1 MTSPRRCFALW
12 EGDPIRRLILS
23 LDALVSLR
31 EATNSGDIG
40 VAAVVTLAE
49 LAGVDAVRLGIDD
62 ELKPVSESDVLNARR
77 VARRFELRMPA
88 SPGLLKVALEARP
101 DRVLLAAG
109 ARDGGW
115 AGGPLNLR
123 NSSERVAPLM
133 HGLQE
138 AGIPVSLRV
147 APKLDAVKAAHAAR
161 ATGVELYT
169 AAILDLPE
177 AEREAELESLADAVR
192 LAAKLRLRIGIGGGL
207 GFQTVTEVLEGV
219 PATECVA
226 VGRAAISR
234 ALLVGMDRA
243 IRDLRAAVQ

>member
-1 MTSPRRCFALW
+1 M
-12 EGDPIRRLILS
+12 G
-23 LDALVSLR
+23 LR
-31 EATNSGDIG
+31 EADHSGDFG
-40 VAAVVTLAE
+40 LAAAVTLAE

-62 ELKPVSESDVLNARR
+62 ELKPVTESDVLNVRR
-77 VARRFELRMPA
+77 VARRFELRMTA
-88 SPGLLKVALEARP
+88 NPGLLKVALEARP
-101 DRVLLAAG
+101 DRVLLAASG
-109 ARDGGW
+109 RDGRW

-123 NSSERVAPLM
+123 AGAEPLTPVI

-147 APKLDAVKAAHAAR
+147 PPKLDAVKAAHEER
-161 ATGVELYT
+161 ATGVELHT

-177 AEREAELESLADAVR
+177 AERRAEFESLADAVK
-192 LAAKLRLRIGIGGGL
+192 LAAKLRMRIAIGGGL
-207 GFQTVTEVLEGV
+207 GYGTVSEVLDGV

>member
-1 MTSPRRCFALW
+1 M
-12 EGDPIRRLILS
+12 G
-23 LDALVSLR
+23 LR
-31 EATNSGDIG
+31 EADHSGDFG
-40 VAAVVTLAE
+40 LAAAVTLAE

-62 ELKPVSESDVLNARR
+62 ELKPVTESDVLNVRR
-77 VARRFELRMPA
+77 AARRFELRMTA
-88 SPGLLKVALEARP
+88 NPGLLKVALEARP
-101 DRVLLAAG
+101 DRVLLAAS
-109 ARDGGW
+109 ARDGRW

-123 NSSERVAPLM
+123 AGAEPLTPVI

-147 APKLDAVKAAHAAR
+147 PPKLDAVKAAHEER
-161 ATGVELYT
+161 ATGVELHT

-177 AEREAELESLADAVR
+177 AERKADFESLADAVK
-192 LAAKLRLRIGIGGGL
+192 LAAKLRLRIAIGGGL
-207 GFQTVTEVLEGV
+207 GYGTVSEVLDGV

>member
-1 MTSPRRCFALW
+1 M
-12 EGDPIRRLILS
+12 G
-23 LDALVSLR
+23 LR
-31 EATNSGDIG
+31 EAAHCGDVD
-40 VAAVVTLAE
+40 VAAAVTLAE

-62 ELKPVSESDVLNARR
+62 ELRPVAESDVLNARR
-77 VARRFELRMPA
+77 AARRFELRMTA

-101 DRVLLAAG
+101 DRVLLAAS

-115 AGGPLNLR
+115 AGGPLNFRAGTQSLTP
-123 NSSERVAPLM
+123 VI

-147 APKLDAVKAAHAAR
+147 SPKLDAVKAAHEAR

-177 AEREAELESLADAVR
+177 AERKAELESLADAVR
-192 LAAKLRLRIGIGGGL
+192 LAAKLRLRIAIGGGL
-207 GFQTVTEVLEGV
+207 GYATVSELLDGV